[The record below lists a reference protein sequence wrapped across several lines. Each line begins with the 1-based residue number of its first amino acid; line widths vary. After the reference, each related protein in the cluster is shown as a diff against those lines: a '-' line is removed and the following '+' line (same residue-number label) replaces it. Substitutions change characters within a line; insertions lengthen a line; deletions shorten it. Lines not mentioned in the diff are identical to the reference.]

1 MKRLAH
7 LFIALILATGAIAV
21 RAAGDVGI
29 LDRLAGEVTVKSG
42 GGNSFRAT
50 PFMKVRDG
58 DVLTLAAG
66 SEAQIVYFDARRR
79 ELWKGAAAFKA
90 GTDGSTAVSGKPAA
104 VSEAKGVPSRQS
116 LDQAGNVQRL
126 GSLTLRS
133 SRPFPDD
140 GTIAR
145 AHADYLKWTAAAD
158 PDDIL
163 PELSMIGLVRE
174 RRDPELLAPYLAA
187 LHKKQP
193 NRPEVKALLEQY
205 QAPAGKP

>member
-1 MKRLAH
+1 MTRLVHFFA
-7 LFIALILATGAIAV
+7 ALLLTGGVVPA

-29 LDRLAGEVTVKSG
+29 LDRLAGEVSVKSG
-42 GGNSFRAT
+42 AGNSFRAT

-58 DVLTLAAG
+58 DILTLAAG

-90 GTDGSTAVSGKPAA
+90 GAEGSAAVSGKPAV

-126 GSLTLRS
+126 GGLTLRS
-133 SRPFPDD
+133 PRPFPDD
-140 GTIAR
+140 ATLAR

-174 RRDPELLAPYLAA
+174 RRDPELLAPYLTS
-187 LHKKQP
+187 LQKKQP
-193 NRPEVKALLEQY
+193 NRPEVKALVEQY
-205 QAPAGKP
+205 QATKP